1 MRARGAGAAA
11 AALLLALAAFPDG
24 AAALDA
30 SAVYRGGE
38 GFAADTAQL
47 TDAFGRAV
55 PGDAQ
60 GGVVTLENGADVPVE
75 VTLWAE
81 PADPASEGLLE
92 EALLTL
98 SREDGGELFSGPL
111 ASEGLATPVGLGTVD
126 PGETVGVSFTLSLD
140 AAVGNGAALKEGDVL
155 LVLCAQES
163 GAPGTGAR
171 AGSVARTGDMP
182 AAALG
187 ALLAASCAAAAA
199 TLFVRPRKEG
209 RP

>member
-1 MRARGAGAAA
+1 MRARGACAAT
-11 AALLLALAAFPDG
+11 AALLLALASFPKG
-24 AAALDA
+24 ARALDA
-30 SAVYRGGE
+30 SAVYRGGD

-60 GGVVTLENGADVPVE
+60 GGTVTLENGADAPVE

-92 EALLTL
+92 EARLTV
-98 SREDGGELFSGPL
+98 SREGGGELFSGPL
-111 ASEGLATPVGLGTVD
+111 ASEGLATPVGLGTVG

-140 AAVGNGAALKEGDVL
+140 AVVGNGAALKEGDVL

-163 GAPGTGAR
+163 GAAGAGGR
-171 AGSVARTGDMP
+171 AGSVARTGDVP
-182 AAALG
+182 AAGLG

-209 RP
+209 KP